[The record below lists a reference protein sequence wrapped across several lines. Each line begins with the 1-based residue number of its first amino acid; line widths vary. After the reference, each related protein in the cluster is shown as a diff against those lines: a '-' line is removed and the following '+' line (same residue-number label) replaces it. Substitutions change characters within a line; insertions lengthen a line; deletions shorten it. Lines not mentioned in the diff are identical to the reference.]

1 MGLHKGCKGNNP
13 LGNPHWAEV
22 RNKYG
27 VKPGSIRGKYKTKR
41 SFQQLMEEMHPE
53 TKPKLALVNDPA
65 ERIDPL
71 EYLNSVVS
79 NPATTQ
85 RDRIGAALGVLPY
98 VHTKAE
104 GKYLSLNWDM
114 PAPATVEEAQ
124 YQIRM
129 VNEMLR
135 RQKIK
140 DTEATKLIEG
150 ITALYPTMERLEI
163 VREIMELKNKVEG
176 RAPIIDVFAEGGLPQ
191 LPGNE
196 NMILNVKPENPDK
209 MGTSDGSPTVPE
221 STGGIESIDPADWRS
236 DQT

>member
-1 MGLHKGCKGNNP
+1 
-13 LGNPHWAEV
+13 
-22 RNKYG
+22 
-27 VKPGSIRGKYKTKR
+27 
-41 SFQQLMEEMHPE
+41 
-53 TKPKLALVNDPA
+53 
-65 ERIDPL
+65 
-71 EYLNSVVS
+71 
-79 NPATTQ
+79 
-85 RDRIGAALGVLPY
+85 

-129 VNEMLR
+129 INEMLR
-135 RQKIK
+135 KQKIK

-176 RAPIIDVFAEGGLPQ
+176 RVPIIDVTAEGGLPC
-191 LPGNE
+191 LPGTGD
-196 NMILNVKPENPDK
+196 MLLNGKSRNPDE

-221 STGGIESIDPADWRS
+221 STGGIESFDPTDWRK
-236 DQT
+236 DQA